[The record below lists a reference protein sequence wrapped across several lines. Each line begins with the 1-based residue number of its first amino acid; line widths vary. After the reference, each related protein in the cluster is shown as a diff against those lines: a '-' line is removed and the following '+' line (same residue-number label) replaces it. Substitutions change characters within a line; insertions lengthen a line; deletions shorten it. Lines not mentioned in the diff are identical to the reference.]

1 MYDYSLDMWS
11 LGCMLASMIFRK
23 EPFFHGHDNYDQLVR
38 IAKVLGTEELF
49 EYLDKYQIELD
60 PRFSDILGRH
70 SRKRWERF
78 VHSENQHLVSP
89 EALDFLDKLLRY
101 DHQERLTAMEAME
114 HPYFYPIVKE
124 QGRINSLSGGSPT
137 ASGVVMAPGAAGV
150 SQGAAGSSGAGG
162 AGPSVAGPAPA
173 VPNSPILSPGSTP
186 IPGGAGGAA
195 NPQNPTQ

>member
-38 IAKVLGTEELF
+38 IAKVLGTEELY

-101 DHQERLTAMEAME
+101 DHQVCHVISIHRTNVQ
-114 HPYFYPIVKE
+114 IQVKNHSALYTYL
-124 QGRINSLSGGSPT
+124 I
-137 ASGVVMAPGAAGV
+137 
-150 SQGAAGSSGAGG
+150 
-162 AGPSVAGPAPA
+162 
-173 VPNSPILSPGSTP
+173 IF
-186 IPGGAGGAA
+186 
-195 NPQNPTQ
+195 